1 MRIITQGGMKDIPY
15 ESVMV
20 YVAYHMPTQI
30 FASPI
35 INTNDELPLGTY
47 KSEEDALYVMDCIR
61 YSKMKGYD
69 YFFMP
74 SADSVPVWRQENRKV
89 ASYDT

>member
-1 MRIITQGGMKDIPY
+1 MRIISQDGFVDIPY
-15 ESVMV
+15 DSIIV
-20 YVAYHMPTQI
+20 
-30 FASPI
+30 FALNGNGVSAC
-35 INTNDELPLGTY
+35 TVNDNYNKMTLGTY
-47 KSEEDALYVMDCIR
+47 KNEDDALYVMECIR

-89 ASYDT
+89 VSYDT